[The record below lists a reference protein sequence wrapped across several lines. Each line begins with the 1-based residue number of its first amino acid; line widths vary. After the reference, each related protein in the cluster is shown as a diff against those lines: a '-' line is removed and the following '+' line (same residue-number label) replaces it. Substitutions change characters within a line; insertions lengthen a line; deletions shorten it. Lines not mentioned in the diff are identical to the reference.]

1 MKEKLDVNDFTIQ
14 KLGDR
19 ISELQVMNAKLE
31 FQVIALTQKLQELQ
45 ETEKEESEVE

>member
-31 FQVIALTQKLQELQ
+31 FQVIALTQKLQE
-45 ETEKEESEVE
+45 TEKEESEVE